1 MPGSVR
7 DLTLFVAVY
16 EQRSFT
22 GAAQR
27 ERATQSG
34 VSQHIRKLED
44 SLGVRLFTRNKG
56 EVQPTPAGDS
66 LYLKC
71 IDILRLYDAAGKA
84 VKSYGKGLEGQ
95 LIVGLMPTMTRSV
108 LAPVLARFVAAN
120 PNVAINVIEGYSAT
134 LTQRVR
140 AAELDF
146 AIVPAFASGAGLNSR
161 LFLRTPEVL
170 VSNPSF
176 GLQHGSPVRLAS
188 LSPVKL
194 VLPGRPNT
202 RRNTLETYCAAN
214 GVQIERLLELDAML
228 ATLDLVA
235 RSDWM
240 TVLPGIMMALDDG
253 TQHAVNPLADPA
265 FWLDLVLIEPSHRTM
280 SAAAL
285 SFLSALEAEAQRL
298 NLRWTAEA
306 GAGPAEGGR
315 RAARRLSLTRR
326 RRGRRPRAGAS

>member
-44 SLGVRLFTRNKG
+44 ELGVRLFTRSKG
-56 EVQPTPAGDS
+56 QVQPTPAGDS

-71 IDILRLYDAAGKA
+71 VDILRLHDAARKA
-84 VKSYGKGLEGQ
+84 VMSYGKGLEGR
-95 LIVGLMPTMTRSV
+95 LVVGLMPTMTRSV
-108 LAPVLARFVAAN
+108 LAPVLARFGEDN
-120 PNVAINVIEGYSAT
+120 PNVSVNVIEGYSAT
-134 LTQRVR
+134 LTQQVR
-140 AAELDF
+140 AAEIDF
-146 AIVPAFASGAGLNSR
+146 AIVPAFACGPGLNSR

-170 VSNPSF
+170 VSSPSL
-176 GLQHGSPVRLAS
+176 GLVHAAPVRLAE
-188 LSPVKL
+188 LSPLKL
-194 VLPGRPNT
+194 VLPGRANT

-214 GVQIERLLELDAML
+214 GIAVARLLELDAML

-253 TQHAVNPLADPA
+253 RQHRVNPLDAPPL
-265 FWLDLVLIEPSHRTM
+265 WLDLVLIEPAQKSM
-280 SAAAL
+280 SAAAIA
-285 SFLSALEAEAQRL
+285 FLASLEAESQRL
-298 NLRWTAEA
+298 NLRWTEAAGSTPA
-306 GAGPAEGGR
+306 GAALG
-315 RAARRLSLTRR
+315 ARP
-326 RRGRRPRAGAS
+326 G

>member
-44 SLGVRLFTRNKG
+44 ELGVRLFTRSKG
-56 EVQPTPAGDS
+56 QVQPTPAGDS

-71 IDILRLYDAAGKA
+71 VDILRLHDAARKA
-84 VKSYGKGLEGQ
+84 VRSYGKGLEGR
-95 LIVGLMPTMTRSV
+95 LVVGLMPTMTRSV
-108 LAPVLARFVAAN
+108 LAPVLARFSEDN
-120 PNVAINVIEGYSAT
+120 PNVSVNVIEAYSAT
-134 LTQRVR
+134 LTQQVR
-140 AAELDF
+140 AAEIDF
-146 AIVPAFASGAGLNSR
+146 AIVPAFACGPGLTSR

-170 VSNPSF
+170 VSRPGSA
-176 GLQHGSPVRLAS
+176 LVHGAPVRLAE
-188 LSPVKL
+188 LSPLKL
-194 VLPGRPNT
+194 VLPGRANT

-214 GVQIERLLELDAML
+214 GVALERVLELDAML

-253 TQHAVNPLADPA
+253 RQHRVNPLDAPPL
-265 FWLDLVLIEPSHRTM
+265 WLDLVVIEPSQKSM
-280 SAAAL
+280 SAAAIAFMA
-285 SFLSALEAEAQRL
+285 SLEAESQRL
-298 NLRWTAEA
+298 NLRWTEA
-306 GAGPAEGGR
+306 AGSRVASEAPGAQPG
-315 RAARRLSLTRR
+315 
-326 RRGRRPRAGAS
+326 